1 MEKVLL
7 KSAGVDLSMNSTGLC
22 LVVDGGIKEVAT
34 IKSAAKSVSSRYEHM
49 LRVHDVVDRIMA
61 WLIKVKPH
69 VVVVEDYAYSRN
81 WTKGSTRGAEF
92 RGVFLS
98 RYMGLFQTGDTFKMH
113 FPIFISPIT
122 IKLFATGNRSA
133 DKQEIVWFVE
143 NKFDVESLNQ
153 DEADA
158 SILAFIGWCWAK
170 KFGRGGWRAIQDL
183 LPKQIEIINRVR
195 QEEF

>member
-1 MEKVLL
+1 MSL

-22 LVVDGGIKEVAT
+22 LIEEGSLADVAT
-34 IKSAAKSVSSRYEHM
+34 IKSTAKSVSSRYEHM
-49 LRVHDVVDRIMA
+49 LRVHDMVDRIMG
-61 WLIKVKPH
+61 WLVKARPH

-98 RYMGLFQTGDTFKMH
+98 RYMRHFGTGDIFKLH
-113 FPIFISPIT
+113 FPIFISPIA
-122 IKLFATGNRSA
+122 IKMFATGNRSA
-133 DKQEIVWFVE
+133 DKQEIIWFVE
-143 NKFDVESLNQ
+143 SKFNVNSLGQ

-158 SILAFIGWCWAK
+158 AVLAFIGWCWAK
-170 KFGRGGWRAIQDL
+170 KFGRGGWRVLEDL
-183 LPKQIEIINRVR
+183 LPKQVEIVNRVK